1 MTSRP
6 PAIVQNLTKLIG
18 TARDGALLRFSSG
31 YESLKSGDAA
41 QAAAHWRA
49 AVATDPVCSPRQKRP
64 GRALTQSG
72 DIPAALEV
80 HCSGLDSAK
89 QKGDKRATEGGKQ
102 AAKEMTVFAQ
112 RLLKQNG
119 QNGEK
124 VWTCQ

>member
-18 TARDGALLRFSSG
+18 TPRDGALLRFSSG
-31 YESLKSGDAA
+31 SEYLKSGDAA

-49 AVATDPVCSPRQKRP
+49 AVAKDPACSSAGKLP

-72 DIPAALEV
+72 DIPAALGV

-89 QKGDKRATEGGKQ
+89 QTGGKRATEGGKQ
-102 AAKEMTVFAQ
+102 AVKEMTVFAQ
-112 RLLKQNG
+112 WLLKQNG

>member
-18 TARDGALLRFSSG
+18 APRNGVLLRFSRGSD
-31 YESLKSGDAA
+31 YLKSGDAA

-49 AVATDPVCSPRQKRP
+49 AVAKDPACSSAGKLP

-72 DIPAALEV
+72 DIPVALEL

-89 QKGDKRATEGGKQ
+89 QKGDKQ
-102 AAKEMTVFAQ
+102 AAKRRQ
-112 RLLKQNG
+112 RK
-119 QNGEK
+119 
-124 VWTCQ
+124 